1 MDVGQPQAPN
11 RRRAVIAVVGDD
23 MGDEEQSVFLDQ
35 YKLAVEMAD
44 RVSARRGTAN
54 AFYFTVSSGLLAAS
68 ETLSL
73 GLATAAGILLAL
85 TWWLQ
90 LRSYRK
96 LGAAKWQVITA
107 LEPQLPS
114 QPFADEWNFLK
125 AEPVERAVL
134 QSARLGRA
142 IKPLSRYAELGLV
155 EQVVP
160 LLFAVL
166 FVIAIAM
173 DVT

>member
-1 MDVGQPQAPN
+1 M
-11 RRRAVIAVVGDD
+11 
-23 MGDEEQSVFLDQ
+23 FFDQ

-54 AFYFTVSSGLLAAS
+54 AFYFTVSSALLAAS
-68 ETLSL
+68 ETLGL
-73 GLATAAGILLAL
+73 GLASAAGILLAL

-90 LRSYRK
+90 LSSYRK
-96 LGAAKWQVITA
+96 LSAAKWQVITS

-114 QPFADEWNFLK
+114 QPFAEEWTVLK

-134 QSARLGRA
+134 KSARLGRA

-155 EQVVP
+155 EQVIP
-160 LLFAVL
+160 LVFGVL
-166 FVIAIAM
+166 FLIAIVM
-173 DVT
+173 DQT